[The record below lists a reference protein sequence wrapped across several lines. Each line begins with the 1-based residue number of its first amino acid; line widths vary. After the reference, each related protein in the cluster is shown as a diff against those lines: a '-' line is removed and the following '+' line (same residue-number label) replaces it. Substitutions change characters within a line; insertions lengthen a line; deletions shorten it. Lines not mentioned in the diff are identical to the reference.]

1 MGTKIKHFIELL
13 LIFLLSII
21 FKILP
26 LKISF
31 LLMWGIAYFF
41 HYILRFRRKE
51 ALDRIESLYGNQFSN
66 NEIKMIAW
74 KSWRN
79 LCFNILELLRIDRLS
94 EKYIKKI
101 NLLST
106 LDTLK
111 NKYNGKGV
119 IFATIHM
126 GNWELA
132 GISLNLIG
140 SPVFSIARPQK
151 NTLIDKY
158 LNYKRGKFGLE
169 VLSNEGGA
177 LQKII
182 KRIKKNECFLI
193 LPDVRNI
200 KSEPNISFLNKR
212 AKLGLGTAAFAKK
225 CDVEIIPFVIRR
237 YGFFN
242 HKITVLDSVIPSP
255 NVDKQS
261 DNIRMMN
268 DLMHIF
274 TKEIDKSPEQYFWYN
289 KRWVLEQ

>member
-1 MGTKIKHFIELL
+1 
-13 LIFLLSII
+13 
-21 FKILP
+21 
-26 LKISF
+26 
-31 LLMWGIAYFF
+31 MWGIAYFF

-51 ALDRIESLYGNQFSN
+51 ALERIESLYGNHFSN
-66 NEIKMIAW
+66 KEIKMIAW

-79 LCFNILELLRIDRLS
+79 LCFNILELLRINRLS

-106 LDTLK
+106 LAALK

-169 VLSNEGGA
+169 VLSNEDGA

-200 KSEPNISFLNKR
+200 KSEPNISFLN
-212 AKLGLGTAAFAKK
+212 L
-225 CDVEIIPFVIRR
+225 
-237 YGFFN
+237 
-242 HKITVLDSVIPSP
+242 
-255 NVDKQS
+255 
-261 DNIRMMN
+261 
-268 DLMHIF
+268 
-274 TKEIDKSPEQYFWYN
+274 
-289 KRWVLEQ
+289 

>member
-1 MGTKIKHFIELL
+1 
-13 LIFLLSII
+13 
-21 FKILP
+21 
-26 LKISF
+26 
-31 LLMWGIAYFF
+31 
-41 HYILRFRRKE
+41 
-51 ALDRIESLYGNQFSN
+51 
-66 NEIKMIAW
+66 MIAW

-169 VLSNEGGA
+169 VLSNEDGA